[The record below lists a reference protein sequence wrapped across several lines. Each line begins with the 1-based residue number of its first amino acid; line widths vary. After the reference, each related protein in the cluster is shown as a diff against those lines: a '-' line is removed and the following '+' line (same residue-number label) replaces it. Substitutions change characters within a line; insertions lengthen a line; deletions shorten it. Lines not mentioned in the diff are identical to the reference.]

1 MRQLL
6 FGARILIVDDDRA
19 QCEHA
24 ARIVEEWQAEARTAQ
39 TLGDALRL
47 FREFHPEV
55 VLLDVVMPHFD
66 GYKLAQMFK
75 REAPLVPVIFLTSLD
90 DIDSKQRGLA
100 AGADE
105 FLTKP
110 LNAFELQIR
119 LSSMLRIKRLTDQ
132 LEGAKAEYATL
143 AHIDAL
149 TQVANRRAIN
159 QWLTTEFERA
169 SRYSRPLAVLMVD
182 VDHFKSVNDTY
193 GHQIGDRVLAEVA
206 QSIRDAIRKSDF
218 VGRFGGEE
226 FLIVA
231 PETTALSVRPLAER
245 IRQRIHEQTST
256 AARDAG
262 IPAVTASLGAATTER
277 ALKTVEELLQS
288 ADVALYRAKQE
299 GRNRVCIAL

>member
-19 QCEHA
+19 QCVHA

-39 TLGDALRL
+39 TWAEALRL

-55 VLLDVVMPHFD
+55 VLLDVVMPHID

-75 REAPLVPVIFLTSLD
+75 REAAFVPVIFLTSLD

-132 LEGAKAEYATL
+132 LEGARAEYATL

-169 SRYSRPLAVLMVD
+169 SRYARPLAVLMVD

-206 QSIRDAIRKSDF
+206 LSIRGAIRKSDF

-231 PETTALSVRPLAER
+231 PETTSLSVRPLAER
-245 IRQRIHEQTST
+245 VRQRIQEQTT
-256 AARDAG
+256 AAAQEAG

-277 ALKTVEELLQS
+277 AFKNVEELLQD

-299 GRNRVCIAL
+299 GRNRVCISL

>member
-6 FGARILIVDDDRA
+6 LGARVLIVDDDRT
-19 QCEHA
+19 QCDHV
-24 ARIVEEWQAEARTAQ
+24 ARIVEGWQAEPRTAQ

-47 FREFHPEV
+47 LREFHPDV
-55 VLLDVVMPHFD
+55 VLLDVVMPQFD

-75 REAPLVPVIFLTSLD
+75 REAAFVPVIFLTSLD

-110 LNAFELQIR
+110 INSFELQLR
-119 LSSMLRIKRLTDQ
+119 VSSMLRIKRLTDQ
-132 LEGAKAEYATL
+132 LEGAKTEYATL

-159 QWLTTEFERA
+159 QWLETEFERA

-193 GHQIGDRVLAEVA
+193 GHQVGDRVLAEVA
-206 QSIRDAIRKSDF
+206 LSIRDAIRKSDL

-231 PETTALSVRPLAER
+231 PETSAVSVRPLAER
-245 IRQRIHEQTST
+245 IRMRIHEQTA
-256 AARDAG
+256 AARDSG

-277 ALKTVEELLQS
+277 ALKNVEELLQS

-299 GRNRVCIAL
+299 GRNRVIIAS